1 MPEYTGK
8 AALLADINDGYTK
21 FKAQLAPLSEEQLT
35 TPGVNGTWSIKD
47 NIAHLSAWQKIWLAR
62 LLAVRDN
69 THYEEDTIVGL
80 DVDTGN
86 EQLYQ
91 QNKTR
96 SLSDVLTEFDTS
108 YQQVAQTLESM
119 TDEQI
124 NQPQDWLEGQP
135 VLSYIAGDTVE
146 HYEEHGQIIQ
156 AWLDRTHV

>member
-1 MPEYTGK
+1 MPEYTDK
-8 AALLADINDGYTK
+8 ATLLADINDSHTK

-47 NIAHLSAWQKIWLAR
+47 NIAHLSAWQKVLLAR

-69 THYEEDTIVGL
+69 THYEEDTIASL

-96 SLSDVLTEFDTS
+96 SLSDVLAEFDS
-108 YQQVAQTLESM
+108 IHQQVVQTVESM

-124 NQPQDWLEGQP
+124 NKPQDWLGGQP
-135 VLSYIAGDTVE
+135 VLGYITGDTVE

-156 AWLDRTHV
+156 TWLDRTHV

>member
-1 MPEYTGK
+1 MPAYTDK
-8 AALLADINDGYTK
+8 TALLADINDSYTK

-47 NIAHLSAWQKIWLAR
+47 NIAHLSTWQKVLLAR
-62 LLAVRDN
+62 LLAIRDH
-69 THYEEDTIVGL
+69 THYEDTTAGL

-86 EQLYQ
+86 EQFYQ

-96 SLSDVLTEFDTS
+96 SLSDVLAELDDS
-108 YQQVAQTLESM
+108 HQQIVQTLGSM

-124 NQPQDWLEGQP
+124 NKPQDWLGGQP
-135 VLSYIAGDTVE
+135 VLGYITGDTVE

-156 AWLDRTHV
+156 TWLDRTHV

>member
-1 MPEYTGK
+1 MPQYTAK
-8 AALLADINDGYTK
+8 AALLADINDSYTK

-47 NIAHLSAWQKIWLAR
+47 NIAHLSAWLKVLLAR
-62 LLAVRDN
+62 LLAARDN
-69 THYEEDTIVGL
+69 THYEEDAIAGL

-96 SLSDVLTEFDTS
+96 SLSDVLTEFDTMH
-108 YQQVAQTLESM
+108 QQVVQTLESM

-124 NQPQDWLEGQP
+124 NQPQDWLGGRP
-135 VLSYIAGDTVE
+135 VLDYIPGDTVE

-156 AWLDRTHV
+156 AWLDRVQA

>member
-8 AALLADINDGYTK
+8 AVLLADINSSYAK

-35 TPGVNGTWSIKD
+35 TPGVNGTWSVKD
-47 NIAHLSAWQKIWLAR
+47 NIAHLSAWQEVLLAR

-69 THYEEDTIVGL
+69 THYEDTISGL

-91 QNKTR
+91 QSKMR
-96 SLSDVLTEFDTS
+96 SLSDVLTEFDAIH
-108 YQQVAQTLESM
+108 QQVVQALESM

-124 NQPQDWLEGQP
+124 NQPQDWLGGRP
-135 VLSYIAGDTVE
+135 VLDYIAGDTTE

-156 AWLDRTHV
+156 AWLDRAHV